1 MSRRNGH
8 NLHNEHNEHKV
19 ITKESLRKTYQ
30 ATENKRKQSYKQ
42 FIMNRLQ
49 EAADAGECELYL
61 GAADLTYDLYDY
73 DAYDFQD
80 VLDELE
86 HEGFDVE
93 HGEYPMSY
101 IIKF

>member
-1 MSRRNGH
+1 
-8 NLHNEHNEHKV
+8 
-19 ITKESLRKTYQ
+19 
-30 ATENKRKQSYKQ
+30 
-42 FIMNRLQ
+42 MNRLQ

-61 GAADLTYDLYDY
+61 GAADLTYDL
-73 DAYDFQD
+73 YDFQD